1 MSEPDDTGPEA
12 PKSTPKVPGREALR
26 APPPKRFYKAVSV
39 AEADGG
45 YQILLDGRAVR
56 TPKKLHLTVPTR
68 SLAEAIASE
77 WAAQGEHID
86 PATMPLS
93 KLAITAID
101 GVTGTMTEVAADI
114 VHFAGS
120 DLICYRAEAPEALA
134 EIQAAAWDPVLRWVE
149 EASGARFFLAEGVM
163 PVTQSPEALSRFAD
177 LVAPFGAFALASL
190 HVMTTLTGSAFLAM
204 AVAREHL
211 TPEEAWAKA
220 HVDEDW
226 QIARWGVDVE
236 AADRRA
242 RRRTE
247 MLAAAQFLNL
257 LEAA

>member
-1 MSEPDDTGPEA
+1 MSEPDDTADA
-12 PKSTPKVPGREALR
+12 PKNAPKVPGREALR
-26 APPPKRFYKAVSV
+26 PAPPKRFYKDVSV
-39 AEADGG
+39 GEADGG
-45 YQILLDGRAVR
+45 YQVLLDGRAVR

-68 SLAEAIASE
+68 LLAEAIAAE

-101 GVTGTMTEVAADI
+101 GVTGTMAEVAADI
-114 VHFAGS
+114 VRFAGS

-134 EIQAAAWDPVLRWVE
+134 EVQAAAWDPVLHWVE
-149 EASGARFFLAEGVM
+149 ETAGARFFLAEGVM
-163 PVTQSPEALSRFAD
+163 PVTQSPEALSRLGD

-204 AVAREHL
+204 AVARGHL
-211 TPEEAWAKA
+211 TAEEAWAKA
-220 HVDEDW
+220 HIDEDW

-247 MLAAAQFLNL
+247 MLAAAQFIKL

>member
-1 MSEPDDTGPEA
+1 MSEPDDTPGA
-12 PKSTPKVPGREALR
+12 PKDAPKVPGREALR
-26 APPPKRFYKAVSV
+26 PALPKRFYKDVTV
-39 AEADGG
+39 GEADGG
-45 YQILLDGRAVR
+45 YQVLLDGRAVR
-56 TPKKLHLTVPTR
+56 TPGKLHLTVPTR
-68 SLAEAIASE
+68 PLAEAIAAE

-114 VHFAGS
+114 VRFAGS

-149 EASGARFFLAEGVM
+149 EMTGARFFLAEGVM
-163 PVTQSPEALSRFAD
+163 PVTQSPEALSRFGN

-204 AVAREHL
+204 AVARGHL
-211 TPEEAWAKA
+211 APEEAWAKA

-242 RRRTE
+242 RRHTE